1 MDILLKDFQQFWRV
15 NSESWV
21 EFYDYKE
28 AAPHLILMAFL
39 QRVINGG
46 GQVIRAM
53 ATGNG
58 RLDLYV
64 EYKGQKYPVELKIWR
79 GEKYFESGFDQ
90 IMRYMDILGSKEGWL
105 VIFDQRQKSTWD
117 ERIFM
122 KKEIVNGETI
132 TIVGA

>member
-1 MDILLKDFQQFWRV
+1 
-15 NSESWV
+15 
-21 EFYDYKE
+21 
-28 AAPHLILMAFL
+28 MAFL

-64 EYKGQKYPVELKIWR
+64 EYKGQRYPVELKIWR

-90 IMRYMDILGSKEGWL
+90 IMRYMDILGSNEGWL
-105 VIFDQRQKSTWD
+105 VIFDQRKKTTWD
-117 ERIFM
+117 ERIF
-122 KKEIVNGETI
+122 
-132 TIVGA
+132 